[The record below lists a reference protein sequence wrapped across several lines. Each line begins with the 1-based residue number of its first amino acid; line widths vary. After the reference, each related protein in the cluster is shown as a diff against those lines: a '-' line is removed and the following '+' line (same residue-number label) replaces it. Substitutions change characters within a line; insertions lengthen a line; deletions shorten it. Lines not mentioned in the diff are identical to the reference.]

1 MTRRRRR
8 GFTLVEVMVA
18 LTLGAMVLATLG
30 ELMGAGMTAVRHLR
44 IERSARD
51 HDAEAR
57 AWLRTELGNAEAGA
71 EGDVP
76 FAGTS
81 SSARFSTRTPT
92 PSGWHVRDVIQ
103 LGWEDS
109 AVVMRSRVLGKMT
122 FWSGVTALRMDYL
135 DQPGASSRWFAAHE
149 SPVATPVAIR
159 LRVER
164 QGSVD
169 TVLVPVAR

>member
-1 MTRRRRR
+1 MTRPRRN

-18 LTLGAMVLATLG
+18 ITLGAMILATLG
-30 ELMGAGMTAVRHLR
+30 ELLAAGMTAVRRLR
-44 IERSARD
+44 TERSRQD
-51 HDAEAR
+51 QDAEAR

-76 FAGTS
+76 FAGTA

-122 FWSGVTALRMDYL
+122 FWSGAAALRLDYL
-135 DQPGASSRWFAAHE
+135 DQLGASSRWFTAHE

-164 QGSVD
+164 QASVD